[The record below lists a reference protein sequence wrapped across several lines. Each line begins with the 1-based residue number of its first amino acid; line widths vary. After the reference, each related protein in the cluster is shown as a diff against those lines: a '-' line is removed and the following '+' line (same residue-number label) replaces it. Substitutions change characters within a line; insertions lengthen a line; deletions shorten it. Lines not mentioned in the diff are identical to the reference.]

1 MGGQGQVQP
10 FAAFE
15 QAMLRQRG
23 HLLGWVPVVF
33 SIGIGGYFGLEFEPG
48 LAIYLGV
55 GVVGLLALVAGRLIG
70 PTFAP
75 LFYAITLA
83 AAGAG
88 VAGAR
93 SHWVADPVL
102 GFRYY
107 GAVEGRIIGIDRSSS
122 DAPRLTLDRV
132 VLDDVAPDRTP
143 AQVRISLPPDMMTFS
158 PEPGMVVILTA
169 NLSPPAGP
177 VEPGDFDFRQLAW
190 FDRLGAVGY
199 TRTPVLVWKPAV
211 AGQGGLELHRLRL
224 WLAAQV
230 KDRIR
235 GEAGG
240 FAAAVT
246 TGDRSGISATTNQEM
261 RDSNLYHLVSI
272 SGTHMGLLAAF
283 VFGAIRYG
291 LALIPPLALRINSKK
306 LAAFVALLAATF
318 YFAVAGQDVPTER
331 SFIMVAVMLVAVML
345 DRRALT
351 LRSVALAGMV
361 VLVLRPESLINPGFQ
376 MSFAATVALVAAFGG
391 LADLPDG
398 PWTPPRWMRPA
409 LMLVLSSLVAGTAT
423 APFAAAHFNRIADYG
438 LIANLLAVPAMGL
451 LVMPGAVILALTA
464 PFGLDQ
470 PAVWMIEA
478 GSEWILFVSHI
489 VAGWQGAVS
498 AVPSPPLQVLPVMAL
513 GGLFIVLWQG
523 RARVLGAL
531 PIALAFVIWAQST
544 RPALLVADSG
554 ALIGVLTDAGRALSK
569 AKGDSFAAEGWLE
582 NDGSVMLQEA
592 ANALRGL
599 DVQGKAVRVTVAG
612 TEVLVLSGEVA
623 PRGMRDCGGADI
635 LILSIVDQVDRP
647 CEVYDIAR
655 LRETGALAGR
665 VVDDT
670 LVILTT
676 REVTGNRL
684 WTMTGLPRV
693 YAPEPAS
700 GDAVAQAQISPPG

>member
-1 MGGQGQVQP
+1 MGGQGQVQLLAP
-10 FAAFE
+10 LQMAL
-15 QAMLRQRG
+15 LRQRG
-23 HLLGWVPVVF
+23 HLLGWVPVMF
-33 SIGIGGYFGLEFEPG
+33 SIGIGGYFALSFEPG
-48 LAIYLGV
+48 LPVYLGLAV
-55 GVVGLLALVAGRLIG
+55 IGLLAIGAGRLSG
-70 PTFAP
+70 HAFSP
-75 LFYAITLA
+75 LFYAMAIA
-83 AAGAG
+83 ATGAI

-107 GAVEGRIIGIDRSSS
+107 GAVEGRIIGIDRSSN
-122 DAPRLTLDRV
+122 DMPRLTLDRV
-132 VLDDVAPDRTP
+132 VLDDVPPDRTP
-143 AQVRISLPPDMMTFS
+143 ARVRISVKPEFLMVD

-169 NLSPPAGP
+169 NLSPPSGP

-190 FDRLGAVGY
+190 YDRLGAVGY
-199 TRTPVLVWKPAV
+199 TRAPVLLWKPAV
-211 AGQGGLELHRLRL
+211 EGQGGLAMHRLRL
-224 WLAAQV
+224 WLSAQV
-230 KDRIR
+230 KARIP

-240 FAAAVT
+240 YAAAVM

-283 VFGAIRYG
+283 VFGLIRYG
-291 LALIPPLALRINSKK
+291 LALIPPVALRINSKK
-306 LAAFVALLAATF
+306 VGAGVALVAAAM
-318 YFAVAGQDVPTER
+318 YFAIAGRDVPTER

-351 LRSVALAGMV
+351 LRSVALAGMA

-398 PWTPPRWMRPA
+398 RFTPPRWMRPA

-464 PFGLDQ
+464 PLGLDQ
-470 PAVWMIEA
+470 LALWMIEV
-478 GSEWILFVSHI
+478 GSRWILFVSHE
-489 VAGWQGAVS
+489 VAGWDGAVS

-531 PIALAFVIWAQST
+531 PIALAFVIWSQST

-554 ALIGVLTDAGRALSK
+554 GLIGVLTDSGRALSK
-569 AKGDSFAAEGWLE
+569 PRGDGFAAESWLE
-582 NDGSVMLQEA
+582 NDGSIMVQED
-592 ANALRGL
+592 ANALAGV
-599 DVQGKAVRVTVAG
+599 DVQGKAARVTLAG
-612 TEVLVLSGEVA
+612 TEVLILSGEVA
-623 PRGMRDCGGADI
+623 PRALTDCGGADI
-635 LILSIVDQVDRP
+635 LILSVVDDRDRP
-647 CEVYDIAR
+647 CTVYDARR
-655 LRETGALAGR
+655 LRDTGALAGR
-665 VVDDT
+665 VIDGA
-670 LVILTT
+670 LVMQTT
-676 REVTGNRL
+676 RDVSGTRL
-684 WTMTGLPRV
+684 WSPAPR
-693 YAPEPAS
+693 PRNFT
-700 GDAVAQAQISPPG
+700 VAQVP

>member
-1 MGGQGQVQP
+1 MGGQGQVQL
-10 FAAFE
+10 FE
-15 QAMLRQRG
+15 PLQAAMLRQRG

-33 SIGIGGYFGLEFEPG
+33 SIGIGCYFGLRFEPEWPVYAG
-48 LAIYLGV
+48 LAAV
-55 GVVGLLALVAGRLIG
+55 AALALGAGRLAG
-70 PTFAP
+70 TAFAP
-75 LFYAITLA
+75 LFYGLAIV

-122 DAPRLTLDRV
+122 DVPRLTLDRV
-132 VLDDVAPDRTP
+132 VLDDVPPDRTP
-143 AQVRISLPPDMMTFS
+143 ARVRISVPPEFLTVV

-177 VEPGDFDFRQLAW
+177 VEPGDFDFRQMAW

-199 TRTPVLVWKPAV
+199 SRTPVLLWEPAA
-211 AGQGGLELHRLRL
+211 AGQGGLEMHRLRL
-224 WLAAQV
+224 WLSAEVRA
-230 KDRIR
+230 RIP

-240 FAAAVT
+240 YAAAVM
-246 TGDRSGISATTNQEM
+246 TGDRSGISVATNQEM

-283 VFGAIRYG
+283 VFGLIRYG
-291 LALIPPLALRINSKK
+291 LALVPPVALRINSKK
-306 LAAFVALLAATF
+306 VAAFVALMAAAM
-318 YFAVAGQDVPTER
+318 YFAIAGRDVPTER

-391 LADLPDG
+391 LTELPEG
-398 PWTPPRWMRPA
+398 RWTPPRWTRPA
-409 LMLVLSSLVAGTAT
+409 LMLVFSSLVAGTAT

-470 PAVWMIEA
+470 PAIWMIEW
-478 GSEWILFVSHI
+478 GSRWILFVSHM
-489 VAGWQGAVS
+489 VASWDGAVS
-498 AVPSPPLQVLPVMAL
+498 AVHSPPLQVLSVMAL

-523 RARVLGAL
+523 RSRWLGVV
-531 PIALAFVIWAQST
+531 PIALAFVIWAQSN

-554 ALIGVLTDAGRALSK
+554 ALIGVLTDAGRVLSR
-569 AKGDSFAAEGWLE
+569 AKGDGFAAESWLE
-582 NDGSVMLQEA
+582 NDGSVMLQA
-592 ANALRGL
+592 DANALPGL
-599 DVQGKAVRVTVAG
+599 AVAGKAARVTVAG
-612 TEVLVLSGEVA
+612 TEVLILTGEVA
-623 PRGMRDCGGADI
+623 PREMPGCDGADI
-635 LILSIVDQVDRP
+635 LILSVVDERDRP
-647 CEVYDIAR
+647 CEVFDARR
-655 LRETGALAGR
+655 LRDTGALAGV
-665 VVDDT
+665 VVDGKLT
-670 LVILTT
+670 FQTT
-676 REVTGNRL
+676 RELTGNRL
-684 WTMTGLPRV
+684 WTMIGLRRQ
-693 YAPEPAS
+693 S
-700 GDAVAQAQISPPG
+700 MTVAQNGP

>member
-1 MGGQGQVQP
+1 MRGQGQVQA
-10 FAAFE
+10 FAPIQ

-33 SIGIGGYFGLEFEPG
+33 SIGIGAYFGLDFEPDLQIYLYVAAVGMMSVVLGRLAGPALSPVFFG
-48 LAIYLGV
+48 LA
-55 GVVGLLALVAGRLIG
+55 
-70 PTFAP
+70 
-75 LFYAITLA
+75 LA
-83 AAGAG
+83 AAGAI
-88 VAGAR
+88 VAGGR

-107 GAVEGRIIGIDRSSS
+107 GAVEGRIIGIDRSSK

-143 AQVRISLPPDMMTFS
+143 ARVRISLQPQSLGFE

-177 VEPGDFDFRQLAW
+177 VEPGDFDFRQMAW
-190 FDRLGAVGY
+190 YDRLGAVGY
-199 TRTPVLVWKPAV
+199 TRAPVLLWRPAV
-211 AGQGGLELHRLRL
+211 EGQGGLSLFRLRL
-224 WLAAQV
+224 WLSAQV
-230 KDRIR
+230 RARIG

-246 TGDRSGISATTNQEM
+246 TGDRSGISAATNQEM

-283 VFGAIRYG
+283 VFGLIRYG
-291 LALIPPLALRINSKK
+291 LALVPPVALRINSKK
-306 LAAFVALLAATF
+306 VAAFVALMAAAF

-391 LADLPDG
+391 LAQMPEGRL
-398 PWTPPRWMRPA
+398 TPPRWMRPA

-470 PAVWMIEA
+470 PAVWMIEV
-478 GSEWILFVSHI
+478 GSEWILFVSHT
-489 VAGWQGAVS
+489 VAGWDGAVS

-523 RARVLGAL
+523 RARILGAL
-531 PIALAFVIWAQST
+531 PIALAFVIWSQST

-554 ALIGVLTDAGRALSK
+554 ALIGVLTEAGRSLSK
-569 AKGDSFAAEGWLE
+569 PRGDSFAAESWLE
-582 NDGSVMLQEA
+582 NDGSVMVQEA
-592 ANALRGL
+592 ANGLPGL
-599 DVQGKAVRVTVAG
+599 DVQGKAIRVTVAG
-612 TEVLVLSGEVA
+612 TQVLVLTGEVA
-623 PRGMRDCGGADI
+623 PREMPDCGGADI
-635 LILSIVDQVDRP
+635 LILSIVDQADRP
-647 CEVYDIAR
+647 CDVYDIAR

-665 VVDDT
+665 IEEGA
-670 LVILTT
+670 LVLQTS
-676 REVTGNRL
+676 REVTGTRL
-684 WTMTGLPRV
+684 WSPAPRPR
-693 YAPEPAS
+693 YTALAGTP
-700 GDAVAQAQISPPG
+700 